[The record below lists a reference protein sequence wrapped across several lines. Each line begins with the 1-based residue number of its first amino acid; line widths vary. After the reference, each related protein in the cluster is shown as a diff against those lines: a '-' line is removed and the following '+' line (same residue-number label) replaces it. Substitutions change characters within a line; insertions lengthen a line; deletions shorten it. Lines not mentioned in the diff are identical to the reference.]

1 MRNKLKNKNKNIENE
16 KSVKSASD
24 TQSITVLRNRDSGE
38 ISHSISDGVILN
50 NDNTDYDKNTNEKN
64 LYNND
69 DSAVYW
75 YNYHIKNDT
84 YPIIMC
90 ETRHNMF
97 ALTPARDP
105 NCPRSYQQAI
115 RIPC

>member
-1 MRNKLKNKNKNIENE
+1 MTTTVPEIKKPKRDLSLAERNVLRNKLKNKNKNIENE

-24 TQSITVLRNRDSGE
+24 TQSITILPNRDSNDSGK
-38 ISHSISDGVILN
+38 ISQSNLDGVILN
-50 NDNTDYDKNTNEKN
+50 NNNNDYDKNTNEKN

-84 YPIIMC
+84 
-90 ETRHNMF
+90 
-97 ALTPARDP
+97 
-105 NCPRSYQQAI
+105 
-115 RIPC
+115 